1 MLSPNVAS
9 QFFPLL
15 SPVNKGGEDTKRD
28 VHTCSCTPS
37 QAAMCSYYIYKQKKI
52 YSSKT
57 QVVLALYIS

>member
-15 SPVNKGGEDTKRD
+15 SSVNKRGEDTKRD

-37 QAAMCSYYIYKQKKI
+37 QAAMCSYYIYKQKK
-52 YSSKT
+52 YTAVKHK
-57 QVVLALYIS
+57 